1 MAPLL
6 LLLCLPFAFAGHDY
20 GQALSKSLLF
30 FEAQRSGYL
39 PHNQR
44 VTWRANSGLN
54 DGKASGVDL
63 VGGYYDAGDNVKFGL
78 PMAFTITMM
87 SWSII
92 EYGKQLGS
100 SGELG
105 NTMEAVKWGTDYLI
119 KAHPQ
124 PYVLYG
130 EVAFIPFPLSQNSPG
145 ISFSTPTCK
154 SCKCKNMLKN
164 LFCYISRFF
173 PGLNHISLFSTKTK
187 KTGISNLVKSD
198 LVCNKL

>member
-1 MAPLL
+1 MEKSMSMAPLL
-6 LLLCLPFAFAGHDY
+6 LMVLCLPFALGWHDY
-20 GQALSKSLLF
+20 NQALSKSILF

-92 EYGKQLGS
+92 EYGKPMAAN
-100 SGELG
+100 GELRHA
-105 NTMEAVKWGTDYLI
+105 MEAVKWGTDYLI
-119 KAHPQ
+119 KAHPE

-130 EVAFIPFPLSQNSPG
+130 E
-145 ISFSTPTCK
+145 
-154 SCKCKNMLKN
+154 
-164 LFCYISRFF
+164 
-173 PGLNHISLFSTKTK
+173 
-187 KTGISNLVKSD
+187 
-198 LVCNKL
+198 